1 MRAFFADVAGAAL
14 PVAIVLV
21 FLAAGAR
28 AALAALDDE
37 RARRIARE
45 YLEPLCTWS
54 LVAALTS
61 GTGLGAAAKA
71 SLPSLAILLVL
82 AAAAVLLRP
91 TDEAEPA
98 PEPPQSPEPAEA
110 PVAPPRPSLWS
121 R

>member
-1 MRAFFADVAGAAL
+1 MRAFFSDVAGAAL

-21 FLAAGAR
+21 FLAAGGR

-45 YLEPLCTWS
+45 HVEPLCTWS
-54 LVAALTS
+54 LVAALTY
-61 GTGLGAAAKA
+61 GVGLGVAAKA
-71 SLPSLAILLVL
+71 SLPTLAVLLVL

-91 TDEAEPA
+91 TDE
-98 PEPPQSPEPAEA
+98 PEEVEA
-110 PVAPPRPSLWS
+110 PAVAEHEEAPAVPPRPSLWS